1 MHIAG
6 LVWSGG
12 YGVQRKVADGA
23 MVERS
28 LEQVA
33 GMGMMGLGGIGG
45 DHRRHAVRRRRDRG
59 RRATAAR
66 DGRGV
71 AGDLAGAMTA
81 AAAEPAARLRALF
94 VRMALAA
101 AALTFVVIVASAFM
115 RHAQAGLSC
124 GDWPACYA
132 RVAAPLA
139 SAPPD
144 AGVQF
149 ARIAHRLAATG
160 VLALVIA
167 LMLVARTRRPA
178 WRREG
183 RLAQVALLVVVA
195 LAGLGIATP
204 GARLPAVTL
213 GNLLG
218 GYALLA
224 ALAATAA
231 VAATAGAA
239 TATAR
244 GRAQTPAVIAL
255 AAVLV
260 QAALGGLIGAQFASP
275 ACAALVDCGAWSWSA
290 FVDGGAWSP
299 LRTPAVVDGHA
310 IAPAGAAGLHL
321 LHRANGLLVAAL
333 VLVTVAAMWRGRA
346 RAAWMLSALLVAAA
360 VSGIAA
366 VSPAPALA
374 VVVVHNACAAL
385 LVATLAWAAAAR

>member
-1 MHIAG
+1 
-6 LVWSGG
+6 
-12 YGVQRKVADGA
+12 
-23 MVERS
+23 
-28 LEQVA
+28 
-33 GMGMMGLGGIGG
+33 
-45 DHRRHAVRRRRDRG
+45 
-59 RRATAAR
+59 
-66 DGRGV
+66 
-71 AGDLAGAMTA
+71 MT
-81 AAAEPAARLRALF
+81 AARLRLLF

-101 AALTFVVIVASAFM
+101 AVLTFVVIVASAFM

-144 AGVQF
+144 AGVQL

-167 LMLVARTRRPA
+167 LLLVARTRRPA

-183 RLAQVALLVVVA
+183 RLALVALLVVGA
-195 LAGLGIATP
+195 LAGLGVATP

-224 ALAATAA
+224 ALAAPAA
-231 VAATAGAA
+231 VAGSASAG
-239 TATAR
+239 TATDAAR
-244 GRAQTPAVIAL
+244 NGARTPALVAL

-260 QAALGGLIGAQFASP
+260 QAALGGLIGAQFASLACP
-275 ACAALVDCGAWSWSA
+275 ALADCGASSWSA
-290 FVDGGAWSP
+290 FADGGAWNP

-310 IAPAGAAGLHL
+310 IAPAGATGLHL

-333 VLVTVAAMWRGRA
+333 VVVTVAATRRGRPWV
-346 RAAWMLSALLVAAA
+346 AWPLAALLAAA
-360 VSGIAA
+360 AASGVAA

-374 VVVVHNACAAL
+374 VVVAHNACAAL
-385 LVATLAWAAAAR
+385 LVATLAWTAAAR